1 MSQSLLRG
9 IRKYTVGREIGREMP
24 YCDAMGSRAPGRPPH
39 QDALT
44 PSEWAVVEGVRHGLT
59 DGRSPGGRGVS
70 LDAVKFHVGNALG
83 KLKLDSR
90 RHSSAGP
97 AFAATARFTERTGQ

>member
-1 MSQSLLRG
+1 MPW
-9 IRKYTVGREIGREMP
+9 VGKLAARCPIATRWVHVRL
-24 YCDAMGSRAPGRPPH
+24 AAPPH

-83 KLKLDSR
+83 KLGLDSR

-97 AFAATARFTERTGQ
+97 AFAATAPFTERTGQ